1 MTNIQL
7 SQDPYNL
14 IIAGVGGQGNVLASR
29 VVGNM
34 LSRKGLTVTIGE
46 TFGGTQRGGSVMSH
60 LRISSGSAFSPLI
73 PRGKADMIIGLEP
86 TDTLRVLGTYGNP
99 DVKTICNMRPIHP
112 VQVISGEPSYPDLE
126 DAKNWIREL
135 SRDAWFLDAT
145 DVAMEMGAA
154 ILGNIILIGALAGLN
169 ELPLDREDF
178 ENAIGLTFSGEKVQV
193 NLAAYDKG
201 IEMIAR
207 NGR

>member
-1 MTNIQL
+1 MTHVEL
-7 SQDPYNL
+7 PHDPYNL

-34 LSRKGLTVTIGE
+34 LSRKGLTITIGE

-60 LRISSGSAFSPLI
+60 LRISAQSAYSPLI
-73 PRGKADMIIGLEP
+73 PKGKAHMVIGLEP

-112 VQVISGEPSYPDLE
+112 VQVISGELTYPDLTE
-126 DAKNWIREL
+126 AKNWIREL
-135 SRDAWFLDAT
+135 SSSAWFLDAT
-145 DVAMEMGAA
+145 EVAMEMGAP

-169 ELPLDREDF
+169 ELPMDREDF
-178 ENAIGLTFSGEKVQV
+178 EKAIGMSFSGDKVEV
-193 NLAAYDKG
+193 NLKAYDKG
-201 IEMIAR
+201 IDMIAA
-207 NGR
+207 

>member
-1 MTNIQL
+1 MTTVTL
-7 SQDPYNL
+7 PHDPYNL

-60 LRISSGSAFSPLI
+60 LRISAESAYSPLI
-73 PRGKADMIIGLEP
+73 PKGKAHMVIGLEP

-112 VQVISGEPSYPDLE
+112 VQVISGELSYPDLE
-126 DAKNWIREL
+126 DAKGWIREL
-135 SRDAWFLDAT
+135 SSDAWFLDAT

-169 ELPLDREDF
+169 ELPMDKDSF
-178 ENAIGLTFSGEKVQV
+178 EKAISMTFSGDKVAV
-193 NLAAYDKG
+193 NLKAFDKG
-201 IEMIAR
+201 IEMIAA
-207 NGR
+207 